1 MIEKP
6 QDLAA
11 MAKKVRNSILTM
23 IYEAQS
29 GHPGGALS
37 AADIM
42 TVLYFNEMR
51 LDPKNP
57 KWKERDQFVLS
68 KGHAC
73 PAWYACL
80 QLRGYFEEAHIHTLR
95 TMNSILQ
102 GHPDM
107 KKTPGVDMTTGSL
120 GLGAATAV
128 GMALD
133 AKLSGS
139 DRRVYTLVG
148 DGEVNEGVIWEAVQ
162 ASAKFELDNFCMII
176 DKNGLQLDGPTSDV
190 MPINHLQNA
199 FESFGWHVVEIDG
212 HQIEAIMDGLKEAR
226 NTKAK
231 PTCIIANTVKGKG
244 VSFMENQ
251 LQWHGKAPNQDE
263 YKIAISDLLQG
274 GPQCQN

>member
-226 NTKAK
+226 NTKVK